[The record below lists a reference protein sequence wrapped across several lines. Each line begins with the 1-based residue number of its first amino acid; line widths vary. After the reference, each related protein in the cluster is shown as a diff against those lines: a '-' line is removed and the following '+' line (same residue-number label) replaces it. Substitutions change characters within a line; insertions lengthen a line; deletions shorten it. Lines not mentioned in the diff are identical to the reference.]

1 MASLNRATIIGNL
14 GQDPEVRKFDG
25 GTVAATI
32 RIATTEKYKTKDGQ
46 VKEET
51 EWHRVEFWGGLA
63 EIVEKYLK
71 KGDSVYVEGKI
82 KTEEYEKDGIKRY
95 STKIRATSMQMLGKR
110 SESSAPAVPDPST
123 VTNDDDLPF

>member
-1 MASLNRATIIGNL
+1 MASLNKVTLIGNL
-14 GQDPEVRKFDG
+14 GADPEVRNFEG

-32 RIATTEKYKTKDGQ
+32 RVATTEKYKTKDGQ

-51 EWHRVEFWGGLA
+51 EWHRIEFWGKLA

-95 STKIRATSMQMLGKR
+95 STKIRAIQMQMLGKR
-110 SESSAPAVPDPST
+110 SEAAPAPEIQGDE
-123 VTNDDDLPF
+123 DLPF

>member
-1 MASLNRATIIGNL
+1 MASLNKVTLIGNL
-14 GQDPEVRKFDG
+14 GADPEVRSFPSGDK
-25 GTVAATI
+25 VANVSL
-32 RIATTEKYKTKDGQ
+32 ATTEKYKSKDGQ

-63 EIVEKYLK
+63 EIVDKYLK

-95 STKIRATSMQMLGKR
+95 STKIRATQMQMLGKR
-110 SESSAPAVPDPST
+110 SESATPATPDPST